1 MTLEKESV
9 KLTSAMED
17 YLEAI
22 YHLEQ
27 ERRIARVRDIAQRL
41 NVRMSSVSAALKTL
55 GSRGL
60 IKYDP
65 HQFITLT
72 PKGLSRAKEI
82 VRNHEILKRFLTRI
96 LQIEE
101 STSEDNACRIEHHLD
116 PEVIEKLIRFVE
128 MVELCPVEHIKRFEK
143 YNKTCEN
150 CVPCLEEAMK
160 KLNTRTQAQKDAM
173 EAGLTL
179 SEANQ
184 GDQLLVGSIFGTKD
198 FREILSNDGIKIGA
212 MVILE
217 KLDPAAEFITLNIN
231 GYHVTISKKDAKKIF
246 VKPI

>member
-1 MTLEKESV
+1 
-9 KLTSAMED
+9 
-17 YLEAI
+17 
-22 YHLEQ
+22 
-27 ERRIARVRDIAQRL
+27 
-41 NVRMSSVSAALKTL
+41 
-55 GSRGL
+55 
-60 IKYDP
+60 
-65 HQFITLT
+65 
-72 PKGLSRAKEI
+72 
-82 VRNHEILKRFLTRI
+82 
-96 LQIEE
+96 
-101 STSEDNACRIEHHLD
+101 
-116 PEVIEKLIRFVE
+116 
-128 MVELCPVEHIKRFEK
+128 
-143 YNKTCEN
+143 
-150 CVPCLEEAMK
+150 
-160 KLNTRTQAQKDAM
+160 M